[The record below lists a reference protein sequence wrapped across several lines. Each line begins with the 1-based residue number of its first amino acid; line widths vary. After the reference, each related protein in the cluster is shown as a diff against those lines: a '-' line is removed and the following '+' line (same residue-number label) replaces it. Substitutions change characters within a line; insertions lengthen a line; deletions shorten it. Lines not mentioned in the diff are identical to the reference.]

1 MHLGILGLP
10 QSGKTTVFNALTG
23 QGVPTGAGGH
33 GKIEVHLASATVP
46 DSRVD
51 MLSSMYN
58 PKKTVYATVAFV
70 DIDFPAADDP
80 AGLPGQVKNELAKA
94 DALLHVVRAFTSAG
108 VPHPFGSVD
117 VARDLASVR
126 SELLLSDLLTVE
138 ARLER
143 LKAEWPKKKGDERK
157 LNEEENAILTRFHDH
172 LSAERPLRDLAD
184 VAPSDHR
191 LVRGFGLFTLR
202 PELVVV
208 NCNEG
213 EVAGAARLAGDDRHT
228 VALCGVLEAEIAQ
241 LAPSDRQ
248 AFLEE
253 FGLEAPAAERVI
265 RMSYELLGVHS
276 FFTVGE
282 DEVRAWELSAGET
295 AVDAAGVIHTDLARG
310 FIRAETTAYDDLV
323 ALGDMHKVK
332 AAGRQRLEGKTYVVQ
347 DGDILMIRA
356 AT

>member
-23 QGVPTGAGGH
+23 QSVATGAGGH
-33 GKIEVHLASATVP
+33 GKIDIHLASATVP
-46 DSRVD
+46 DARVD
-51 MLSSMYN
+51 VLSDMYK
-58 PKKTVYATVAFV
+58 PRKTIYATVAFV
-70 DIDFPAADDP
+70 DVDFPAADDP
-80 AGLPGQVKNELAKA
+80 VSLPGQVRNELAKA
-94 DALLHVVRAFTSAG
+94 DALVHVVRAFASSG

-117 VARDLASVR
+117 VARDLSAMR

-143 LKAEWPKKKGDERK
+143 LKSEWPKRKGDERK
-157 LNEEENAILTRFHDH
+157 LNEEETAILTRFHEH
-172 LSAERPLRDLAD
+172 LSAEQPLRDMAA
-184 VAPSDHR
+184 VSPSDYR
-191 LVRGFGLFTLR
+191 LVRGFGFFTLR

-208 NCNEG
+208 NCDEG
-213 EVAGAARLAGDDRHT
+213 EVAGAAHLAGDGRNS

-241 LAPSDRQ
+241 LAPADRQ
-248 AFLEE
+248 AFLDE

-265 RMSYELLGVHS
+265 RMSYEFLGVHS

-282 DEVRAWELSAGET
+282 DEVRAWEISAGDS

-323 ALGDMHKVK
+323 ALGDMNKVK

-356 AT
+356 AP